1 MARLNFNK
9 VWKSDVI
16 NTKGNFMVGT
26 VWPIT
31 SSRTGEVY
39 DITMHDK
46 GFDCTC
52 PAFKGKC
59 KHIKYVEKRI
69 CEAADL

>member
-9 VWKSDVI
+9 VWKSDFI
-16 NTKGNFMVGT
+16 NTKGHHLVGM
-26 VWPIT
+26 VWPVK

-52 PAFKGKC
+52 PAWKGKC
-59 KHIKYVEKRI
+59 KHIKFVEKKLN
-69 CEAADL
+69 AA